1 MGNQI
6 SWHVVLAIKQDQLDD
21 FQALTREMV
30 EFTRTESGVLSYQRF
45 ASEDGK
51 FVHGYERYADSAA
64 ALAHLRNFTTLFSE
78 RFSTL
83 VDRSRFT
90 VFGQPSHELQAVL
103 DRFGAIHKAGALQR
117 FCDRRN
123 GVLLIT
129 SHGNNRKD

>member
-64 ALAHLRNFTTLFSE
+64 ALAHLRNFTTLLSE

-90 VFGQPSHELQAVL
+90 VFGQPSYELQAML
-103 DRFGAIHKAGALQR
+103 DRFGAICLKPFWRLR
-117 FCDRRN
+117 
-123 GVLLIT
+123 LLVIAPET
-129 SHGNNRKD
+129 KSGMSKPTHNV

>member
-45 ASEDGK
+45 ASVDGK

-103 DRFGAIHKAGALQR
+103 DRFGAICLKPFGDFAYW
-117 FCDRRN
+117 
-123 GVLLIT
+123 
-129 SHGNNRKD
+129 

>member
-30 EFTRTESGVLSYQRF
+30 EFTRTESSVLSYQRF

-64 ALAHLRNFTTLFSE
+64 ALAHLRNFTALFSE

-103 DRFGAIHKAGALQR
+103 DRFGAICLKPFGDFAYW
-117 FCDRRN
+117 
-123 GVLLIT
+123 
-129 SHGNNRKD
+129 

>member
-78 RFSTL
+78 RFSNL

-90 VFGQPSHELQAVL
+90 VFGQPSHELQAMLNKCGRAPVRCGRKPRKRRL
-103 DRFGAIHKAGALQR
+103 DPQRTTGAGS
-117 FCDRRN
+117 
-123 GVLLIT
+123 G
-129 SHGNNRKD
+129 